1 MDHSKNNKIVRGIR
15 NNNPLNIEWG
25 SDWIGLVP
33 PSQRTD
39 KRFCQFEN
47 VKYGYRA
54 AFRILLYA
62 YKSRG
67 WVTIS
72 EVVRHWAPSH
82 ENNTSAYIQEV
93 SDLCGLSPTQRLE
106 GTDYIAVV
114 AAMAKVEC
122 GLIPSLSVLVKVGY
136 EQIIESKVNS
146 HLSSGHS

>member
-25 SDWIGLVP
+25 SDWIGLVS